1 MPYFETTGRGV
12 TRGAFVALTIA
23 ALAAC
28 GEESLPSGV
37 TPDQAVGRLR
47 VVNAV
52 ADPARGDRVNITVA
66 NTPLAVNIA
75 YGAVA
80 PALGVQPNPAPY
92 YPIYV
97 GTWPLAIRRT
107 ADTSIKVLDETL
119 DIAANTDYTVIVLGQ
134 ASGVSVRQL
143 TDDNAAPAE
152 GTVRLR
158 VVHSSLSAPG
168 TVDIYVTST
177 TADITTLQP
186 TAANVPMGGATPYLS
201 LAPGV
206 HRVRVTAAGSKTT
219 VLDTNLPSLAA
230 GAARTVLMLDRAA
243 GGLPATA
250 SVLADR

>member
-1 MPYFETTGRGV
+1 MPYFKTTGRGV
-12 TRGAFVALTIA
+12 SRGAFIFLTA
-23 ALAAC
+23 FVLAGC
-28 GEESLPSGV
+28 SEESLPSGV
-37 TPDQAVGRLR
+37 TPNQDVGRLR

-52 ADPARGDRVNITVA
+52 ADPTRGDRVNITVA
-66 NTPLAVNIA
+66 STPLAVNIA
-75 YGAVA
+75 YGAAA

-97 GTWPLAIRRT
+97 GTWPLAVRRT

-119 DIAANTDYTVIVLGQ
+119 DIAANTDYTVIVLGL

-158 VVHSSLSAPG
+158 VVHSSLSAPA
-168 TVDIYVTST
+168 TVDIYVTSA
-177 TADITTLQP
+177 TADIATLQP
-186 TAANVPMGGATPYLS
+186 TAANVPTGGATPYLS

-206 HRVRVTAAGSKTT
+206 HRVRVTAAGSKTPL
-219 VLDTNLPSLAA
+219 LDTTLPSLAA

-250 SVLADR
+250 SVLTDR